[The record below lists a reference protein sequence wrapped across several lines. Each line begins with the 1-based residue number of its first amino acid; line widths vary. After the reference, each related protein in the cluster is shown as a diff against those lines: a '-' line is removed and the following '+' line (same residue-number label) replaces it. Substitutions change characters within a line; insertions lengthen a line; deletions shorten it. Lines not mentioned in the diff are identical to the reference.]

1 MIGGEPLDEK
11 YFAWLYRKIG
21 AVSNRNPDRSHWQL
35 AKRLYTTKFLFFVPN
50 DDNRAMDGQDLRM
63 EFLDRRPT
71 ENVDKNWIELECSL
85 LEMLIA
91 LAARA
96 NFETDTGALGGG
108 VGGWFWKFMDNVRL
122 SQYTDRVC
130 NEKGLEDIDKILETI
145 NNRTYKP
152 NGRGGLFPLR
162 RPQHDQR
169 NVELWYQ
176 LSSYLLENHY
186 VQP

>member
-1 MIGGEPLDEK
+1 
-11 YFAWLYRKIG
+11 
-21 AVSNRNPDRSHWQL
+21 
-35 AKRLYTTKFLFFVPN
+35 VPN
-50 DDNRAMDGQDLRM
+50 DDNRAMDGMDLRD
-63 EFLDRRPT
+63 EFLHQRPT
-71 ENVDKNWIELECSL
+71 LKIERNWRELDCSM

-91 LAARA
+91 LAKRA
-96 NFETDTGALGGG
+96 DFETDTGALAGG

-122 SQYTDRVC
+122 SQYTDAVVNDRSL
-130 NEKGLEDIDKILETI
+130 GAIDRTLETI

-176 LSSYLLENHY
+176 LSAYLLENNY
-186 VQP
+186 VRP